1 MARALARLKAVT
13 VARAKK
19 PGLLA
24 DGGGLYLRIGPSGAK
39 SWVFRYR
46 RRDGERKGKLR
57 DMGLGASHSLSLVE
71 AREEAERCRKLL
83 LRGTD
88 PIEARRSEEATA
100 RVAAASAIP
109 FRHCAESYIASH
121 RAGWRN
127 AKHAEQWEDTL
138 ERYVYPVFGD
148 LPAQAVDT
156 GLVLKVLEPMWAQKP
171 ETASRVR
178 GRIESILDWAT
189 VRGYRQGENPARW
202 RGHLDKLLPKLSKAK
217 RAKREATGRGEHYA
231 AMPYQDLP
239 AFMAELRGRAAVSA
253 RALEFTILTAKRTQ
267 EVLGARWTEIN
278 LSEKTWTIPAGRMK
292 GEREHRVPL
301 SGAAIAVLESIKL
314 TREID
319 PKGFIFPGAR
329 AQEPLSNVAM
339 LYLLQRSDRMNRRD
353 VTVHGFRSSFR
364 DWAAE
369 RTNFASEAAEMAL
382 AHIVSDKVEAAYR
395 RGDLFEKRRQLA
407 EAWAKF
413 CESPAGAGEVVPIR
427 AAAQ

>member
-13 VARAKK
+13 IARAKQ

-46 RRDGERKGKLR
+46 RRDGERRGKLR
-57 DMGLGASHSLSLVE
+57 DMGLGPSHSLSLAE

-156 GLVLKVLEPMWAQKP
+156 GLVLNVLEPMWAQKP
-171 ETASRVR
+171 ETASRIR
-178 GRIESILDWAT
+178 GRIETVLDWAT

-202 RGHLDKLLPKLSKAK
+202 RGHLDKLLPRVSKIRKAK
-217 RAKREATGRGEHYA
+217 HHA
-231 AMPYQDLP
+231 ALPYSEIG
-239 AFMAELRGRAAVSA
+239 AFISVLRQRDTVTA
-253 RALEFTILTAKRTQ
+253 RALEFAILTAARPS
-267 EVLGARWTEIN
+267 EAIGARWSEIN
-278 LSEKTWTIPAGRMK
+278 MAERVWMIPAARMK
-292 GEREHRVPL
+292 AHREHRVPL
-301 SGAAIAVLESIKL
+301 SDAAMAV
-314 TREID
+314 
-319 PKGFIFPGAR
+319 
-329 AQEPLSNVAM
+329 
-339 LYLLQRSDRMNRRD
+339 
-353 VTVHGFRSSFR
+353 
-364 DWAAE
+364 
-369 RTNFASEAAEMAL
+369 
-382 AHIVSDKVEAAYR
+382 
-395 RGDLFEKRRQLA
+395 
-407 EAWAKF
+407 
-413 CESPAGAGEVVPIR
+413 
-427 AAAQ
+427 

>member
-1 MARALARLKAVT
+1 MRPTNSSSGPFIRARSSRRSPPSSRVHLSDGFARVQPKSLLLYGTEYGSVQGTFMARALARLKAVT
-13 VARAKK
+13 IARAKQ

-100 RVAAASAIP
+100 RVVAASAIP

-156 GLVLKVLEPMWAQKP
+156 GLVLKVIAPVWAEK
-171 ETASRVR
+171 T
-178 GRIESILDWAT
+178 D
-189 VRGYRQGENPARW
+189 
-202 RGHLDKLLPKLSKAK
+202 
-217 RAKREATGRGEHYA
+217 RAKTR
-231 AMPYQDLP
+231 
-239 AFMAELRGRAAVSA
+239 RA
-253 RALEFTILTAKRTQ
+253 
-267 EVLGARWTEIN
+267 
-278 LSEKTWTIPAGRMK
+278 
-292 GEREHRVPL
+292 
-301 SGAAIAVLESIKL
+301 GAAIWTSYCRSCRRQNGRSARQPAGVSTTRQCL
-314 TREID
+314 TRT
-319 PKGFIFPGAR
+319 FPHSW
-329 AQEPLSNVAM
+329 QS
-339 LYLLQRSDRMNRRD
+339 Y
-353 VTVHGFRSSFR
+353 
-364 DWAAE
+364 
-369 RTNFASEAAEMAL
+369 
-382 AHIVSDKVEAAYR
+382 
-395 RGDLFEKRRQLA
+395 
-407 EAWAKF
+407 
-413 CESPAGAGEVVPIR
+413 AGAPRFQREHLSSR
-427 AAAQ
+427 S